1 MPEKD
6 EGKVE
11 ITPIGDGM
19 LSLKGVI
26 ECPKCKAKIL
36 SEIEFEMNMA
46 DVMKGEEELPDKTI
60 EAPEFDLRT
69 EGGGRQSRLKP
80 ERMDHMDKGAK
91 FENPFK
97 RRTKK

>member
-1 MPEKD
+1 MPEIE

-11 ITPIGDGM
+11 ITPIGEGK

-46 DVMKGEEELPDKTI
+46 DVMKGEDK
-60 EAPEFDLRT
+60 E
-69 EGGGRQSRLKP
+69 
-80 ERMDHMDKGAK
+80 
-91 FENPFK
+91 
-97 RRTKK
+97 KK